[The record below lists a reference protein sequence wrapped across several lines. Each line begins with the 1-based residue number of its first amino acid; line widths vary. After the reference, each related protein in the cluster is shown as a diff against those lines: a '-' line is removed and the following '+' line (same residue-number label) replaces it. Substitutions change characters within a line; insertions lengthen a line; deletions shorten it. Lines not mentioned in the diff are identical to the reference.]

1 MQRFEE
7 IRALGVSELS
17 RARVPPSRLKTLGRY
32 AASVWTPTISRM
44 PEDRRIATLFAFAR
58 TIETTALDDTRDRLD
73 LMMTDMLADAKKL
86 GQTERLRTARD
97 LDESALRLWE
107 ACAILFDDACA
118 DVHVRQTVFTHVP
131 REQLADAMDRV
142 EALARPPDDH
152 DDPELVTPYGRVR
165 RFLPRLLRAITF
177 HSTPAGQPLWDALHF
192 LAALDG
198 RRPSPLKDAP
208 WEVVPR
214 GWQRL
219 VRGSNA
225 HIDRRAYTLC
235 VMERLQDN

>member
-1 MQRFEE
+1 
-7 IRALGVSELS
+7 
-17 RARVPPSRLKTLGRY
+17 
-32 AASVWTPTISRM
+32 
-44 PEDRRIATLFAFAR
+44 
-58 TIETTALDDTRDRLD
+58 
-73 LMMTDMLADAKKL
+73 MMTDILAEAKKL

-118 DVHVRQTVFTHVP
+118 DVHVRQTVCTHGP

-152 DDPELVTPYGRVR
+152 YYPELVTQYGRVR
-165 RFLPRLLRAITF
+165 RFLPRLLRAMTF
-177 HSTPAGQPLWDALHF
+177 HSTPAGQPLLDALHF

-198 RRPSPLKDAP
+198 RRPSPLQDAP

-219 VRGSNA
+219 GRGSNA